1 MLCFDVLKSVLTRTC
16 LICVL
21 SLLTHV
27 CSKVC
32 VLMCVLS
39 LSHVLNCGFPFVVLI
54 PLSCVSALE
63 SVLSSV
69 CLHACALT
77 CACSPVSVLPSCV
90 VNFVC
95 SPMCSRVCVCVCQ
108 YLFQRFDNNSTNYA
122 REFKVTICRGP
133 QACLQGSKG
142 SAYNRERGACGIL
155 ISRAMLP

>member
-95 SPMCSRVCVCVCQ
+95 SPMCSRVCVCVCV
-108 YLFQRFDNNSTNYA
+108 NT
-122 REFKVTICRGP
+122 C
-133 QACLQGSKG
+133 SKG
-142 SAYNRERGACGIL
+142 LTTIPPTMHENSKLPYAGAHRPVYKGPRVRHIIESAVHVAY
-155 ISRAMLP
+155 